1 MSGKFTKRGSKA
13 GAQTPPLLRAS
24 SPLKPK
30 NQPRTNIETRTANAG
45 TSVARRDSQDGSNA
59 LGCDRCSCGYW
70 GLLICCRVSSSAELG
85 RTLARQ
91 GPPMP
96 EPTEHPHY
104 IVMLNTTGYGLA
116 RMYQIVGELTQPL
129 VSVVRTVDEALAAL
143 GFQSAHFEPLE
154 QPQLM

>member
-1 MSGKFTKRGSKA
+1 
-13 GAQTPPLLRAS
+13 
-24 SPLKPK
+24 
-30 NQPRTNIETRTANAG
+30 
-45 TSVARRDSQDGSNA
+45 
-59 LGCDRCSCGYW
+59 
-70 GLLICCRVSSSAELG
+70 
-85 RTLARQ
+85 
-91 GPPMP
+91 MP

-104 IVMLNTTGYGLA
+104 IVMPNTTGYGLA